1 MEKDYNYKLFPSK
14 EDQDKFYKILA
25 ELFLERS
32 QNQRQELSTELDSLQ
47 KNCGNILSSNGTSE
61 NLVKQIID
69 KNAEISDNTAARSE
83 EDTAN
88 LKEERSNLY
97 NKLLDVIRSL
107 ENSHETLSVGED
119 WERDANRAFDR
130 QEKTISIKRKEDE
143 VKETI
148 TGDPISHEEMLSAYP
163 FKQIREYK
171 GITEEEK
178 TETPEEIVEEPK
190 TEETKEEIVTG
201 IAEAPENLLEKVYPK
216 VEEPSEEEITK
227 TPVLTDNSFFATDDE
242 LKEAIEQT
250 PETPVDDVKE
260 TPVSIIEEPKEQKSE
275 GLALLD
281 EIANEESPIEPE
293 TKDIILPD
301 DNEEVLPE
309 LNDENSL
316 TYELTSGV
324 SLSDVAE
331 SAYYD
336 KGTWDKLYEYN
347 KKLIDEKLNGTPI
360 ETAKDDKNILNGLV
374 IRVPFTLDIANPKK
388 EEVKKVA

>member
-1 MEKDYNYKLFPSK
+1 
-14 EDQDKFYKILA
+14 
-25 ELFLERS
+25 
-32 QNQRQELSTELDSLQ
+32 
-47 KNCGNILSSNGTSE
+47 
-61 NLVKQIID
+61 
-69 KNAEISDNTAARSE
+69 
-83 EDTAN
+83 
-88 LKEERSNLY
+88 
-97 NKLLDVIRSL
+97 
-107 ENSHETLSVGED
+107 
-119 WERDANRAFDR
+119 
-130 QEKTISIKRKEDE
+130 
-143 VKETI
+143 
-148 TGDPISHEEMLSAYP
+148 MLSAYP

-190 TEETKEEIVTG
+190 IEETKEEIVTG
-201 IAEAPENLLEKVYPK
+201 ITEAPENLLDKVYPK
-216 VEEPSEEEITK
+216 VEEPTEEEIAK

-250 PETPVDDVKE
+250 PETPIDDIKE
-260 TPVSIIEEPKEQKSE
+260 TPVSIIEEPKEHKSD

-281 EIANEESPIEPE
+281 EIASEESPIEPE
-293 TKDIILPD
+293 IKDIILPD

-316 TYELTSGV
+316 TYELTGGV

-336 KGTWDKLYEYN
+336 KGTWDKLYDYN

>member
-61 NLVKQIID
+61 NLVKQIMD

-119 WERDANRAFDR
+119 LERDANRAFDR

-316 TYELTSGV
+316 TYELTGGV

>member
-69 KNAEISDNTAARSE
+69 KNAEISDNTVARSE

-119 WERDANRAFDR
+119 LERDANRAFDR

-260 TPVSIIEEPKEQKSE
+260 TPVSIIEEPKEHKSE

-301 DNEEVLPE
+301 DNEKVLPE

-316 TYELTSGV
+316 TYELTGGV